1 MTNNSEKV
9 IIVRALVVARVLLMI
24 MRVRRRETWPSDKRH
39 NGDFTRNKLEIGIYE
54 STRD

>member
-24 MRVRRRETWPSDKRH
+24 MRVRRRET
-39 NGDFTRNKLEIGIYE
+39 
-54 STRD
+54 